1 MQNSNP
7 FSVPFPYCLSEAL
20 ARAYA
25 HAHEANPGAAPSPGD
40 IFAAF
45 ARGHT
50 PPGSSAAPA
59 AAGVSDSADP
69 SATCGR
75 LDRAE
80 LLAVMREPI
89 AWVFTLAE
97 RGTQGDQ
104 IDLAAIER
112 VRDAILHRVD
122 SIIAGAVA
130 SEAPRIRSAD
140 LLTVAGLLVETLD
153 PAIVRHAIQALG
165 GGVIEALG
173 ALWPFIPSMT
183 GDTADTSA
191 SCASEPSAT
200 HVHYDYVPR
209 TPTAF
214 TSHHGWP
221 LGVPYGVPTGGLH
234 PARPPVPP
242 WYWPHIGFPF

>member
-1 MQNSNP
+1 VQTSNS
-7 FSVPFPYCLSEAL
+7 FSVPFPYCLTEAFS
-20 ARAYA
+20 RAYVRA
-25 HAHEANPGAAPSPGD
+25 QEANPGAAPHPRD
-40 IFAAF
+40 ILGAL
-45 ARGHT
+45 ARGHM
-50 PPGSSAAPA
+50 PPGSPTASAGTAASDGAAPC
-59 AAGVSDSADP
+59 AAG
-69 SATCGR
+69 GL

-89 AWVFTLAE
+89 VWVFTLAE
-97 RGTQGDQ
+97 RRTHGDRV
-104 IDLAAIER
+104 DLAAIER

-183 GDTADTSA
+183 GDAADTSA

-234 PARPPVPP
+234 PAHPPVPP